1 MVRDSDGHGIL
12 AGSGRLWAVHDAL
25 SAEGEAC
32 LMALKTAMEV
42 GISRVII
49 ETNSLNLITAIQS
62 GSFDLAPV
70 GVIFKE
76 IWGGVSVAFCSS

>member
-49 ETNSLNLITAIQS
+49 ETDSLNLISNPIRIFRSRTS
-62 GSFDLAPV
+62 GSYLQGDS
-70 GVIFKE
+70 
-76 IWGGVSVAFCSS
+76 GGC

>member
-12 AGSGRLWAVHDAL
+12 AGSGRLWVVHDAL

-32 LMALKTAMEV
+32 LTALKIAMEV

-49 ETNSLNLITAIQS
+49 ETDSLNLITAIQS
-62 GSFDLAPV
+62 GSFDPAPV